1 MKYLLSEKLKVKS
14 ERFAATIILLLMAV
28 IPVQAQTE
36 SQAFYIYQNDGHFD
50 GFFYD
55 EIEKMSFSFLDTL
68 GVEHDEIVS
77 QEIVTAD
84 STYRIMLSAI
94 DSIGFVQPP
103 IELNGGI
110 RNMREE
116 GMTDY
121 IISSDDEELI
131 IYFYGN
137 IPSYLCPNVGET
149 LIDFDHEHGFGG
161 KVTSVSF
168 KDDMIVVKCDPL
180 TSLKDIFHRFVCVE
194 EYGHNLQGEL
204 VRRRV
209 AGMPQLTRGKW
220 DKSPKRASEDF
231 DFSLFDINFGGHIPV
246 GIEGQITMTFDIN
259 AHVAMTLKGSYNIN
273 YIDPIYIGLLF
284 TSDVSFGLGVTI
296 DGKLATL
303 IDVGTD
309 FIPGLPIPAAAP
321 IFEIRN
327 IPGLFARGEA
337 HMKFTAGLVDVPLS
351 QVWHKLEFND
361 DWIPSFTY
369 GNNPGASK
377 PEKKIQ
383 SGMPPLD
390 TYLEFNGFLQAGVH
404 APLTLSTNRWLSKIC
419 KAEFGTHLY
428 IGPKLT
434 GNIQINFADMMKD
447 GPSLYNALKNSALA
461 LTPLSIDFETKA
473 TMSGWWGN
481 KKEITF
487 GDGSVKVL
495 DDRSLYLLPQFG
507 SWQNYV
513 NPVDGHE
520 YAAIMCENKATIMPY
535 QVGIRFYKK
544 DKKGNITGEYADIP
558 NQLTYETGAR
568 WLGSIDP
575 MDHPN
580 VDLEAME
587 PGSYVF
593 RPLYRVA
600 NLYLEGS
607 PEFTYEADDYSI
619 HLSSDTI
626 YVDWEGN
633 CVSPITILD
642 DYDEFRVD
650 DDDNIILT
658 INGKSIS
665 CKLKNNHKNYCVFD
679 SIRFGEVFLNAT
691 KKKAS
696 GKVKTYNASV
706 MVIQL
711 PKKIAELPD
720 YYDASALRN
729 YPRLTTPDLVSLTGE
744 VNENILSVEG
754 YGSRIVKKDNNSY
767 DDISWEFSLGLEIK
781 KCYQGNLGM
790 DTVVVNSGH
799 YNLKVKSY
807 YREHEGSPYYLTS
820 IHEQNAP
827 NLIPTKAM
835 NNYLYADGQINIAG
849 EIEGATYSNKVYDW
863 EGHLTD
869 EWSGDLGE
877 YFISLVYKD
886 SEAYNNCIKNGGSVE
901 EPQ

>member
-1 MKYLLSEKLKVKS
+1 MRHLIKYMVS
-14 ERFAATIILLLMAV
+14 FALTLIIVLP
-28 IPVQAQTE
+28 IQAQTE

-149 LIDFDHEHGFGG
+149 LIDFDHEQGFGG

-194 EYGHNLQGEL
+194 EYGHNSQGEL

-220 DKSPKRASEDF
+220 VKSPKRASEDF

-246 GIEGQITMTFDIN
+246 GIEGQITMSFDIN
-259 AHVAMTLKGSYNIN
+259 AHVATTLKGSYNIN

-296 DGKLATL
+296 DGKLANL
-303 IDVGTD
+303 IDFSTD

-377 PEKKIQ
+377 PEQKIQ
-383 SGMPPLD
+383 NGTPPLD

-473 TMSGWWGN
+473 KMSGWWGN
-481 KKEITF
+481 NKEVTF

-495 DDRSLYLLPQFG
+495 EDRSLYLLPQFG
-507 SWQNYV
+507 SWQKFV
-513 NPVDGHE
+513 NPNDGHE
-520 YAAIMCENKATIMPY
+520 YVAIMCENKATIMPY
-535 QVGIRFYKK
+535 QVGIRLYKK
-544 DKKGNITGEYADIP
+544 DEKGNLSGEYADIP
-558 NQLTYETGAR
+558 NLLTYETGAR
-568 WLGSIDP
+568 WLGSTDP

-580 VDLEAME
+580 VDLEAVG

-600 NLYLEGS
+600 DLYLEGS
-607 PEFTYEADDYSI
+607 PEFTYEADDYKI
-619 HLSSDTI
+619 HLSRDTI

-633 CVSPITILD
+633 CVSPITVQD
-642 DYDEFRVD
+642 DYDEVRAVEG
-650 DDDNIILT
+650 DDNYEII
-658 INGKSIS
+658 ISGKSVS
-665 CKLKNNHKNYCVFD
+665 CKLKNKKNYCVFD
-679 SIRFGEVFLNAT
+679 RVIYANVGLFAT
-691 KKKAS
+691 KKKAN
-696 GKVKTYNASV
+696 GEVKRYESSIT
-706 MVIQL
+706 VIQL
-711 PKKIAELPD
+711 PHTSVKLPD
-720 YYDASALRN
+720 YYDASSLRN

-799 YNLKVKSY
+799 YNLKVKTY
-807 YREHEGSPYYLTS
+807 YREYEGSPYYLAS

-827 NLIPTKAM
+827 SLIPTKAM
-835 NNYLYADGQINIAG
+835 NNYLYANGQIDIAG

-877 YFISLVYKD
+877 YYISLVYKD
-886 SEAYNNCIKNGGSVE
+886 SEAYNNCINAGGTVE
-901 EPQ
+901 EP